1 MHVEEL
7 TIVKK
12 VFDLQFKLYHLLTL
26 FKAKEM
32 VAFAAVHMAKRNSK
46 VMLLPDVN
54 RDRGNQEQKDPIYHL
69 AHRHQLP
76 PRKDALG
83 ERHKSVSL
91 TSHFFTFSVTCP
103 TLLLHSEI
111 YAMEKPL
118 SSFLHHQRYLS
129 TLYSLVGESYFCYL
143 LANLSNPCTI

>member
-12 VFDLQFKLYHLLTL
+12 VFALQFKFIRLLTL
-26 FKAKEM
+26 FKAKEV
-32 VAFAAVHMAKRNSK
+32 VAFAAVHMAKRDSK

-54 RDRGNQEQKDPIYHL
+54 RDRENQEQKDPIYHL

-91 TSHFFTFSVTCP
+91 TPRFLPSQSLVLHCTA
-103 TLLLHSEI
+103 LHLHSEI

-118 SSFLHHQRYLS
+118 SSFYITS
-129 TLYSLVGESYFCYL
+129 S
-143 LANLSNPCTI
+143 I